1 MSKRYYLFASVAA
14 IAATAGAQV
23 YNSSYIKWPASDQL
37 HNYVQQWN
45 NGTLNMEDEN
55 FFISRVKPHKQFR
68 NLATQVKQN
77 INETNDKRLVFWVPV
92 GDTNTDNGANA
103 LPNGRFD
110 SETFS
115 MWSYVTHYGDWTSPH
130 GWVPGAFA
138 DVAHKNGVAV
148 SGVASIPFGGL
159 TSNWSTCLSGQAN
172 LDNEAIA
179 KFLYYHGVDGLGYNS
194 EFNGGSSYVQK
205 IAAQHEFIIKYLNDK
220 GIHTAEHIW
229 YDGTSYYG
237 SIAFDRGLGSHNQG
251 IYGSNGNRRASLFF
265 NYNWGRTSNLTSSV
279 NESNNMGI
287 DPMYIY
293 AGFNMQGNDPG
304 TNNWVY
310 LSHNNVSVG
319 LWGAH
324 ANNMLWLNRN
334 TNGSTPAAL
343 QSTYLTSIERYFG
356 NGPQNPAI
364 QLEVKDGACNQGSPT
379 FFGMSALMSA
389 RSALNWDLSEEP
401 FISYFNLGNG
411 GFFNWKGERQ
421 NDLEWY
427 NIGVQDY
434 LPTWRYWWAPS
445 LLGRDVKE
453 GDVTMKS
460 TFTWDDAYVGGSCL
474 KITGTDDDAYLHLF
488 KTKFGLKRYDVIT
501 VSYKLLSG
509 SAEKVS
515 LVLTAEGDETKVLGE
530 SYLTVLDSE
539 AEADEDAWQTV
550 TFTVDR
556 QLNSLLNNKTLAL
569 MALHFT
575 NAKDLD
581 LLLGEVSIKRGEA
594 TVPATPQVTKTAVL
608 ANHYKGIDGKIIFNM
623 PNDKAKYEPVYNLD
637 VKTSMFKLYAQGE
650 GGEPVFMG
658 LTTSWAGMYYSAPL
672 TGEGNVRFGVSAL
685 SLDHNS
691 ESEIAWGEWMSR
703 GEYTTSND
711 IEISK
716 TTLKPGEGFTVKY
729 TDPRHTPSK
738 WTIYNNAQQKMDEV
752 ASATEITV
760 ENGYQEVGGYDVV
773 LDEGTANERRFG
785 YFVQVSSPET
795 GAIPEIYTLGVNGED
810 AEGIEDVKLTLDE
823 SVKLSYTGRDAD
835 GAGSRGINL
844 DEKLFG
850 ASVAE
855 LGIQA
860 NQSFSVAG
868 WVKLTNLPTG
878 ISNFV
883 TVENRAGAWPANNW
897 GFFWSRISQ
906 DGKFVYDQVDT
917 CWGMRLSYGAD
928 GSRLWNQYDDAKIGV
943 DSWAHFAIVFECN
956 GSAIRSSFYINGV
969 KQTMTN
975 WLSCTSTSFKNA
987 TGENGWDDLSQ
998 VFDMGSTFAKH
1009 GSNVKDSDFITSS
1022 YPLSN
1027 SDWISFGGTAANINA
1042 VQGVLDD
1049 FQVWGKAMD
1058 DDDVKASMAGLDGD
1072 NLPADVIAYWDFEND
1087 PAADHSFVSK
1097 GSKQAKG
1104 YFYEFATGINEGT
1117 AGKTY
1122 VDPTYSVGCPFIGGT
1137 AYKVET
1143 LPTWTAKKA
1152 TITDAEGNGTKG
1164 QATFSY
1170 KKPGVYNVTLTL
1182 ANAHGSDSKTFPAI
1196 FVDKPDAIE
1205 ETGANVSDVN
1215 TYSVGRTV
1223 FVETAG
1229 TEAYSVSVYNAA
1241 GSLAAQQNV
1250 AEGNAR
1256 VMRVDLPSSG
1266 IYVVV
1271 VKIAGGKTHSYK
1283 LQVK

>member
-1 MSKRYYLFASVAA
+1 M
-14 IAATAGAQV
+14 
-23 YNSSYIKWPASDQL
+23 
-37 HNYVQQWN
+37 
-45 NGTLNMEDEN
+45 
-55 FFISRVKPHKQFR
+55 
-68 NLATQVKQN
+68 
-77 INETNDKRLVFWVPV
+77 
-92 GDTNTDNGANA
+92 
-103 LPNGRFD
+103 
-110 SETFS
+110 
-115 MWSYVTHYGDWTSPH
+115 
-130 GWVPGAFA
+130 PGSFA

-310 LSHNNVSVG
+310 LSQNNVSVG

-364 QLEVKDGACNQGSPT
+364 QLSVTDGSCCKFTSD
-379 FFGMSALMSA
+379 FFGMSAMMSA

-581 LLLGEVSIKRGEA
+581 LLIGEVSIKRGTTA
-594 TVPATPQVTKTAVL
+594 TPATPEVTMAKVL
-608 ANHYKGIDGKIIFNM
+608 GSHYKGVDGKLIFN
-623 PNDKAKYEPVYNLD
+623 PTSEERKVSDLD
-637 VKTSMFKLYAQGE
+637 VTVVSTGKKVVMIEAGANEVDNDTMFKAIQMAHE
-650 GGEPVFMG
+650 ENQKQV
-658 LTTSWAGMYYSAPL
+658 
-672 TGEGNVRFGVSAL
+672 AL
-685 SLDHNS
+685 INQMV
-691 ESEIAWGEWMSR
+691 SEI
-703 GEYTTSND
+703 
-711 IEISK
+711 
-716 TTLKPGEGFTVKY
+716 
-729 TDPRHTPSK
+729 
-738 WTIYNNAQQKMDEV
+738 
-752 ASATEITV
+752 
-760 ENGYQEVGGYDVV
+760 
-773 LDEGTANERRFG
+773 
-785 YFVQVSSPET
+785 
-795 GAIPEIYTLGVNGED
+795 
-810 AEGIEDVKLTLDE
+810 
-823 SVKLSYTGRDAD
+823 
-835 GAGSRGINL
+835 
-844 DEKLFG
+844 
-850 ASVAE
+850 
-855 LGIQA
+855 
-860 NQSFSVAG
+860 
-868 WVKLTNLPTG
+868 
-878 ISNFV
+878 
-883 TVENRAGAWPANNW
+883 
-897 GFFWSRISQ
+897 
-906 DGKFVYDQVDT
+906 GK
-917 CWGMRLSYGAD
+917 
-928 GSRLWNQYDDAKIGV
+928 
-943 DSWAHFAIVFECN
+943 
-956 GSAIRSSFYINGV
+956 
-969 KQTMTN
+969 
-975 WLSCTSTSFKNA
+975 
-987 TGENGWDDLSQ
+987 
-998 VFDMGSTFAKH
+998 
-1009 GSNVKDSDFITSS
+1009 
-1022 YPLSN
+1022 
-1027 SDWISFGGTAANINA
+1027 
-1042 VQGVLDD
+1042 
-1049 FQVWGKAMD
+1049 
-1058 DDDVKASMAGLDGD
+1058 
-1072 NLPADVIAYWDFEND
+1072 
-1087 PAADHSFVSK
+1087 
-1097 GSKQAKG
+1097 
-1104 YFYEFATGINEGT
+1104 
-1117 AGKTY
+1117 
-1122 VDPTYSVGCPFIGGT
+1122 
-1137 AYKVET
+1137 
-1143 LPTWTAKKA
+1143 
-1152 TITDAEGNGTKG
+1152 
-1164 QATFSY
+1164 
-1170 KKPGVYNVTLTL
+1170 
-1182 ANAHGSDSKTFPAI
+1182 
-1196 FVDKPDAIE
+1196 
-1205 ETGANVSDVN
+1205 
-1215 TYSVGRTV
+1215 
-1223 FVETAG
+1223 
-1229 TEAYSVSVYNAA
+1229 
-1241 GSLAAQQNV
+1241 
-1250 AEGNAR
+1250 
-1256 VMRVDLPSSG
+1256 
-1266 IYVVV
+1266 
-1271 VKIAGGKTHSYK
+1271 
-1283 LQVK
+1283 